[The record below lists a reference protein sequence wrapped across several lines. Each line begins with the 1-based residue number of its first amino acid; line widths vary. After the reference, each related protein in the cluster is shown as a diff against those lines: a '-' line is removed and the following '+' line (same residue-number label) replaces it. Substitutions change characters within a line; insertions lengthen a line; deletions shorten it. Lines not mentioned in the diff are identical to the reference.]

1 MNKSL
6 GAAIDLGT
14 NTARLLIGS
23 VDENGMEQHL
33 LMRRITRL
41 GGGFSET
48 TGISSAAQG
57 RTLEA
62 IGEFAATI
70 RQHDVEYVKA
80 VATSAVRDAIN
91 GPEFCAAILAQTGLS
106 FEVIDG
112 QTEGLLTLEGVRV
125 GLDKETEQLMVFDVG
140 GGSTE
145 YTVAQGEVILA
156 TESLPLGVVRLSE
169 GKVTTTAMIDKI
181 DRELLQLRSY
191 LAEKSVLPA
200 QDRCTLIATA
210 GTATTL
216 AAISL
221 RMTDYDYR
229 RVNNHLLA
237 LKEIRDIFELL
248 LPLEPAERLLVPG
261 LEKGRED
268 LIIAG
273 TLITLRTMEI
283 FGFEELK
290 VSDFGLLEGVLLAGA
305 RRC

>member
-1 MNKSL
+1 MSKSL

-23 VDENGMEQHL
+23 VDENGMEQNL

-41 GGGFSET
+41 GGGFSKT

-125 GLDKETEQLMVFDVG
+125 GLDKETEQ
-140 GGSTE
+140 
-145 YTVAQGEVILA
+145 
-156 TESLPLGVVRLSE
+156 
-169 GKVTTTAMIDKI
+169 
-181 DRELLQLRSY
+181 
-191 LAEKSVLPA
+191 
-200 QDRCTLIATA
+200 
-210 GTATTL
+210 
-216 AAISL
+216 
-221 RMTDYDYR
+221 
-229 RVNNHLLA
+229 
-237 LKEIRDIFELL
+237 
-248 LPLEPAERLLVPG
+248 
-261 LEKGRED
+261 
-268 LIIAG
+268 
-273 TLITLRTMEI
+273 
-283 FGFEELK
+283 
-290 VSDFGLLEGVLLAGA
+290 
-305 RRC
+305 